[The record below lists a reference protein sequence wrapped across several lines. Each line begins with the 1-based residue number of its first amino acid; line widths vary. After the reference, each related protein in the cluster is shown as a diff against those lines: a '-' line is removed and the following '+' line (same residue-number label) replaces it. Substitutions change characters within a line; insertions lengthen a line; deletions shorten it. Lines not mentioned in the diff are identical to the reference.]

1 MLCSPCMQLWRLV
14 LFHCMM
20 TCVSWKCKDY
30 WLCCVIVQLRV
41 FLRRAAFL
49 CCFDS
54 CDWLAQVTIR
64 VKWGVFIGWVFIT
77 WLLWYNSFKW
87 KLWHSHRTKQMMK
100 FSLCQFCY
108 WTEVLRTGRESSWCS
123 ELCLISKRIMIPYEA
138 HAFIASV
145 ENSFLFFLFF
155 FCIQKHLI
163 RSK

>member
-1 MLCSPCMQLWRLV
+1 
-14 LFHCMM
+14 M
-20 TCVSWKCKDY
+20 TIYVSWKYKDY
-30 WLCCVIVQLRV
+30 WSLLRV
-41 FLRRAAFL
+41 VLRMAAIL

-54 CDWLAQVTIR
+54 CDWLIQVTIR

-87 KLWHSHRTKQMMK
+87 KLWHRTKQMMK

-123 ELCLISKRIMIPYEA
+123 ELCLISKRITIPYEA

>member
-1 MLCSPCMQLWRLV
+1 MLCSPCMQLWWLV

-87 KLWHSHRTKQMMK
+87 KLWQNKANDEILLMPVLLLNWSAENWERIQLMLRAVSNLKK
-100 FSLCQFCY
+100 DNDSL
-108 WTEVLRTGRESSWCS
+108 WGT
-123 ELCLISKRIMIPYEA
+123 
-138 HAFIASV
+138 
-145 ENSFLFFLFF
+145 
-155 FCIQKHLI
+155 CIYC
-163 RSK
+163 

>member
-1 MLCSPCMQLWRLV
+1 
-14 LFHCMM
+14 M
-20 TCVSWKCKDY
+20 TIYVSWKCKDY
-30 WLCCVIVQLRV
+30 WSCCLMVQVRVVLRM
-41 FLRRAAFL
+41 AAIL

-108 WTEVLRTGRESSWCS
+108 WTEVLRTRRESSWCS
-123 ELCLISKRIMIPYEA
+123 VLISKWIMIPSEA
-138 HAFIASV
+138 HAFIACV
-145 ENSFLFFLFF
+145 ENYLIFSF

>member
-1 MLCSPCMQLWRLV
+1 
-14 LFHCMM
+14 M
-20 TCVSWKCKDY
+20 TIYVSWKCKDY
-30 WLCCVIVQLRV
+30 WSCCLMVQVRVVLRM
-41 FLRRAAFL
+41 AAIL

-87 KLWHSHRTKQMMK
+87 KLWHRTKQMMK

-108 WTEVLRTGRESSWCS
+108 WTEVLRTRRESSWCS
-123 ELCLISKRIMIPYEA
+123 VLISKWIMIPSEA
-138 HAFIASV
+138 HAFIACV
-145 ENSFLFFLFF
+145 ENYLIFSF

>member
-1 MLCSPCMQLWRLV
+1 MLCSPCMQLWWLV

-20 TCVSWKCKDY
+20 TRVSWKCKDY

-54 CDWLAQVTIR
+54 YDWLAQVTIR

-123 ELCLISKRIMIPYEA
+123 ELCLFSKRIMIPYEV